1 MSILFFWD
9 LTKQLTFIIFS
20 STSNILAIAQ
30 NIITAY
36 RQQLQET
43 KQNYTV
49 IMNCLTGSERSG
61 IMALAIA
68 AILASQSRRPI
79 LISKFFLPIFKF
91 CLLYLN

>member
-1 MSILFFWD
+1 MSSLNQIRDSSKVKFL
-9 LTKQLTFIIFS
+9 IIFS

-43 KQNYTV
+43 NQSSTL

-79 LISKFFLPIFKF
+79 LISEFFLFYFFPF
-91 CLLYLN
+91 L